1 MHNNIDLS
9 LLKVISTL
17 VSCGSV
23 TKTAEILNVSPGAI
37 SYSLNKA
44 RFQTGAHLFI
54 RTRTGMKPDST
65 ALELS
70 LRYQKFNSSLTD
82 KNESESA
89 LQREAL
95 TFNTFS
101 LVELMLAPGM
111 PQMADD
117 RPLFRH
123 IFRPYTNNVP
133 ERIRLLREREIDI
146 DIGSK
151 LPADPMIGKTKLFS
165 SKVAIVASAKNRHI
179 GSEFTLKDW
188 YSHQHAV
195 WSEMVDYYTKDIT
208 QSGTVLKHFEARKI
222 SVISGSIIN
231 MLTFCAATDC
241 IMVVPAYCVPILEKK
256 FDLRSYSMPEEIET
270 WYDCFVHFNL
280 QLVEESTVIDYV
292 HKMIGKVK
300 SSYG

>member
-1 MHNNIDLS
+1 
-9 LLKVISTL
+9 
-17 VSCGSV
+17 
-23 TKTAEILNVSPGAI
+23 
-37 SYSLNKA
+37 
-44 RFQTGAHLFI
+44 
-54 RTRTGMKPDST
+54 MKPDST

-111 PQMADD
+111 PQMADE

-123 IFRPYTNNVP
+123 IFCPYTNNVP

-208 QSGTVLKHFEARKI
+208 QSGIVLKHFEARKI

>member
-70 LRYQKFNSSLTD
+70 LRYQKFNSSLTE
-82 KNESESA
+82 KREAEPGY
-89 LQREAL
+89 QRDAL
-95 TFNTFS
+95 TFNTWS
-101 LVELMLAPGM
+101 LLELMLASTDSL
-111 PQMADD
+111 ADD
-117 RPLFRH
+117 EPSPWRH
-123 IFRPYTNNVP
+123 VFRPYVESVA
-133 ERIRLLREREIDI
+133 ERVRILREGEIDI

-151 LPADPMIGKTKLFS
+151 LPADAMIGKTKLFT
-165 SKVAIVASAKNRHI
+165 SKVAIVAGANNRHA
-179 GSEFTLKDW
+179 GTAFTLDDW
-188 YSHQHAV
+188 YNNQHAV
-195 WSEMVDYYTKDIT
+195 WSVMVDYYTTGIT
-208 QSGTVLKHFEARKI
+208 QTSAALKHFNARKI
-222 SVISGSIIN
+222 SVVSGSIIN

-241 IMVVPAYCVPILEKK
+241 IMIVPAYCVPILEKN
-256 FDLRSYSMPEEIET
+256 FQLRSFTMPKEIEA
-270 WYDCFVHFNL
+270 WYDCFVHFNT
-280 QLVEESTVIDYV
+280 QLINEPAAIEYLN
-292 HKMIGKVK
+292 KLIGKVNAL
-300 SSYG
+300 YG